1 MEDNMA
7 EEKVTKDNSKE
18 LEKQIEKLNEDLKK
32 AYDIANSYIK
42 AYRNLLAQL
51 NITVQTQADIEAG
64 LNEKLK

>member
-1 MEDNMA
+1 MA

-32 AYDIANSYIK
+32 AYDIANAYIK